1 MKKLL
6 TTLISAALMA
16 LPLAVISTPAAAKT
30 KTHAKAKHTKKSSKA
45 KKVKA
50 AKVTAPVSQ

>member
-16 LPLAVISTPAAAKT
+16 LPLAVISTPASAKT
-30 KTHAKAKHTKKSSKA
+30 KTHAKAKHSKKSSKA
-45 KKVKA
+45 KKAKV
-50 AKVTAPVSQ
+50 AKVTSPVSQ

>member
-30 KTHAKAKHTKKSSKA
+30 KTHAKAKHAKKSIKA
-45 KKVKA
+45 KKAKA
-50 AKVTAPVSQ
+50 AKPAA